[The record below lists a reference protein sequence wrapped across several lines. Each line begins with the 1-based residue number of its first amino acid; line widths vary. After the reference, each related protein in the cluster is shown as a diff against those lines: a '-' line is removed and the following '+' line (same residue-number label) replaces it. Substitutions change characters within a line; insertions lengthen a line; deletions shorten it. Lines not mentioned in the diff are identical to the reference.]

1 MEENTKKQGYD
12 YIVVDDGTEEVPIYN
27 KAHQEV
33 GKIIFMPTDINLI
46 NRFDETIGTI
56 NDVVKKL
63 ESVNITAEGEGETK
77 DDMVILKSVEKELF
91 EKVNYILGGDFAE
104 AFFGKINPFSPIKL
118 TGKFYF
124 EHALTALSGFINN
137 RFDRSVQAVN
147 KKVETYTHG
156 YRTGKHKNG
165 GKKKKNGGKK

>member
-33 GKIIFMPTDINLI
+33 GKIIFMPTDINII
-46 NRFDETIGTI
+46 NRFDETINSVLDI
-56 NDVVKKL
+56 VKKL
-63 ESVNITAEGEGETK
+63 ESANITSEGEGESE
-77 DDMVILKSVEKELF
+77 DDMAILKAVRDELF
-91 EKVNYILGGDFAE
+91 EEVNYILGGDVAE
-104 AFFGKINPFSPIKL
+104 AFFGKINPFSPMKS
-118 TGKFYF
+118 GGFYF
-124 EHALTALSGFINN
+124 EKALTALVSFVNN
-137 RFDRSVQAVN
+137 RFDSSIKAMN
-147 KKVETYTHG
+147 KKVDTYTHG